1 MKHQVERLL
10 REFPSNPRAC
20 GHQLSALLKKDV
32 VTVRGC
38 ITEYLCSGAEET
50 TARYVIALLDRE
62 SNILDILLDT
72 RLTSVAQAKEI
83 AKLVKQMVPRL
94 DVDLAKT
101 LRTSKKEQ
109 SVRILRLL
117 AEVADSNRTL
127 PLLMRVVREMGPEA
141 RAQAGRI
148 LAQHCQNELFVEKT
162 LCDPDASVRAG
173 ALDGVGLRTQ
183 KSSPAILKTA
193 MSDHDPGVRTHAL
206 LAAFRL
212 GDEEAAGRLRLL
224 SQDQEPT
231 LRALAAWAMGQTRH
245 ECFLEPV
252 AKLERDPDGQV
263 RTNAQEAR
271 QQIESQL
278 NPPVEENQETSSDEL
293 RSEGTAPNG
302 DFKIEVLRASF
313 SEPGAALLH
322 VGLTAPNGGLIP
334 TLSQGDLSVEVDGRP
349 APNLE
354 WTAPGGEYPL
364 HAALV
369 LEYSS
374 NMPAPSIIEMQ
385 TAASAAIRAKRENDQ
400 FAFFKYSVEVD
411 KTPFSPDSKRLGA
424 LVRRPFSGARRL
436 SRLHDAVAEAA
447 RSLSTTAGQRV
458 VIAVAE
464 GADRGS
470 ELSLWKTIHLLNKS
484 DACVF
489 AVQYG
494 QGGEQRTLRE
504 LSAAS
509 GGRYFHCSRGTEL
522 THCLR
527 DLITGLANCYRLGF
541 TTDISPERD
550 LRVRVRTSLGMAETT
565 VPVGTALPAQDR
577 KAS

>member
-10 REFPSNPRAC
+10 REFPRNPRGC
-20 GHQLSALLKKDV
+20 GHQLSVLPKKDV

-38 ITEYLCSGAEET
+38 ITEYLCNGAEET

-62 SNILDILLDT
+62 SNILDILLDA
-72 RLTSVAQAKEI
+72 RLTSVAQAGEI

-94 DVDLAKT
+94 DVDLAKA
-101 LRTSKKEQ
+101 LRTSGKEQ
-109 SVRILRLL
+109 SIRILRLL

-127 PLLMRVVREMGPEA
+127 PLLMRVVREMGSEA

-162 LCDPDASVRAG
+162 LRDPDASVRAG
-173 ALDGVGLRTQ
+173 ALDGVGLRKR

-193 MSDHDPGVRTHAL
+193 MSDPDPGVRTHAL

-212 GDEEAAGRLRLL
+212 GEEEAADRLRLL
-224 SQDQEPT
+224 AQDQEPT
-231 LRALAAWAMGQTRH
+231 IRALAAWAMGETRH
-245 ECFLEPV
+245 ECFLETV

-263 RTNAQEAR
+263 RTNAQDAR
-271 QQIESQL
+271 QRIESQL
-278 NPPVEENQETSSDEL
+278 EPPIEENQQTSSEDV
-293 RSEGTAPNG
+293 RSEGPAPNS
-302 DFKIEVLRASF
+302 DIKIDVPRTRF
-313 SEPGAALLH
+313 SEGGTALVH
-322 VGLTAPNGGLIP
+322 VSLTAPNGTP
-334 TLSQGDLSVEVDGRP
+334 VSTLSQGDFSVEVDGRP
-349 APNLE
+349 VPNVE
-354 WTAPGGEYPL
+354 WSAPGGGGAL
-364 HAALV
+364 HVALV

-374 NMPAPSIIEMQ
+374 NIPAPSIIEIQ
-385 TAASAAIRAKRENDQ
+385 TAASAAIQAKRENDQ

-411 KTPFSPDSKRLGA
+411 KTPFSSDPKRLGA

-447 RSLSTTAGQRV
+447 RSLSKTEGERV

-464 GADRGS
+464 GVDRGS
-470 ELSLWKTIHLLNKS
+470 ELSLWKTIHLLNES

-522 THCLR
+522 SHCLR
-527 DLITGLANCYRLGF
+527 DLIAGLVNCHHLRF
-541 TTDISPERD
+541 ATDISPQRD
-550 LRVRVRTSLGMAETT
+550 LRVRVRTSTGVAETI
-565 VPVGTALPAQDR
+565 VPIGTAASADR
-577 KAS
+577 GAS